1 MEDLKNKLLE
11 FKKLDDEVLERLQN
25 HQPEQLKLNLGI
37 KNVGKDA
44 DIITNEKGGKQSST
58 AYSLHLLDGSFL
70 KAFND
75 DGLGVF
81 DKIGWFMRTGEKP
94 YLIDVLN
101 NLGVNYLDV
110 LLEIGEVLKEGASK
124 YTVNN
129 WRLIPQ
135 EEHLNHALIH
145 YIAFLK
151 GDERDNHRGH
161 FMTRIMM
168 AYATETS
175 EGFSYSEY
183 RG

>member
-1 MEDLKNKLLE
+1 MELVK
-11 FKKLDDEVLERLQN
+11 
-25 HQPEQLKLNLGI
+25 GC
-37 KNVGKDA
+37 GKDA
-44 DIITNEKGGKQSST
+44 EIEVNKNGGKQSKT
-58 AYSLHLLDGSFL
+58 EYALHLLDGSFL

-94 YLIDVLN
+94 YLIDALK

-124 YTVNN
+124 YAVNN

-145 YIAFLK
+145 YIAYLK
-151 GDERDNHRGH
+151 GDERDNHKGH
-161 FMTRIMM
+161 FLTRMMM
-168 AYATETS
+168 AYATDRS
-175 EGFSYSEY
+175 EDFSYMEFIN
-183 RG
+183 

>member
-1 MEDLKNKLLE
+1 MELVK
-11 FKKLDDEVLERLQN
+11 
-25 HQPEQLKLNLGI
+25 GC
-37 KNVGKDA
+37 GKDA
-44 DIITNEKGGKQSST
+44 EIEVNANGGKQSKT
-58 AYSLHLLDGSFL
+58 DYALHLLDGSFL

-81 DKIGWFMRTGEKP
+81 DKIGWFMRTGEKL
-94 YLIDVLN
+94 YLIDALN

-110 LLEIGEVLKEGASK
+110 LLKIGEVLKEGASK
-124 YTVNN
+124 YAINN

-151 GDERDNHRGH
+151 GDTQDNHKGH

-168 AYATETS
+168 AFATNKS
-175 EGFSYSEY
+175 KDFSYTEFIS
-183 RG
+183 